1 MSIVTRKYQ
10 VGDRVRHTGGQVGDI
25 TKINTWTHSV
35 IIDGQH
41 WRFLGE
47 IELVTYP
54 FAVDERVKFRTVTM
68 ISHGKVM
75 NLFTTRNGAQ
85 YAVIEEEFDLLPHV
99 VPIADV
105 EKP

>member
-1 MSIVTRKYQ
+1 MTTITRKFK

-25 TKINTWTHSV
+25 TKINEWTHSV
-35 IIDGQH
+35 VIDGQH

-47 IELVTYP
+47 IALVTYP
-54 FAVDERVKFRTVTM
+54 FAIAECVKFRTVTL

-85 YAVIEEEFDLLPHV
+85 YAVVEEEFDLLPHV
-99 VPIADV
+99 VPISDV
-105 EKP
+105 EKV